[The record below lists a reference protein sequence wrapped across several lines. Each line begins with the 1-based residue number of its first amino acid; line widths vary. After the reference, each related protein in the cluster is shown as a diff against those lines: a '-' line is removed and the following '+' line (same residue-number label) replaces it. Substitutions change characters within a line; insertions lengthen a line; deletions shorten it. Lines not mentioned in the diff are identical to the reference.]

1 MLNNSTNGNLEE
13 RYKIDFTVDIF
24 AEIVDFFI
32 NFYTDK
38 IIDKFAKKKQVK
50 DDSFMERVAWRE
62 K

>member
-1 MLNNSTNGNLEE
+1 M
-13 RYKIDFTVDIF
+13 IDFTVDIF